1 MYVSNSSYLW
11 RTVRAPAN
19 SAFHGG
25 PRHDGDWRHAAEAHG
40 HLSNRRRRVI
50 EHDTEGAVDDSDVV
64 IASVSLLV
72 GVEILPLQARK
83 PPKYRDITLEQ
94 LVFKAIQARCPYEP
108 V

>member
-50 EHDTEGAVDDSDVV
+50 EHDTEGAIDDSDVV
-64 IASVSLLV
+64 IASVSLFV
-72 GVEILPLQARK
+72 SVEIFSL
-83 PPKYRDITLEQ
+83 
-94 LVFKAIQARCPYEP
+94 
-108 V
+108 